1 MSIIVLI
8 RNSKTNRDYSWGMET
23 ISTTQGRLSYAVTVL
38 NLPFCQQSDRVLKI
52 LLDSAGSEQ
61 SSVRT
66 RSLKSVTQI
75 LEQDPSLL
83 DGPKNVK
90 TLILR
95 CASDASSKVRDS
107 ALTLIGKCIS
117 LKPALEQDFCMAVL
131 GLANDPAILVKK
143 RAMKLLQDMYLRNSQ
158 KDIRAAIA
166 DSLLQRVVD
175 HDAGVADLARLTLEE
190 VWFTPYA
197 KLVEATV
204 LSVQDKI
211 SLQLQLWQIVGTV
224 QRGESVS
231 STMVG
236 LFQDVLS
243 SKSKSAA
250 SNFKICK
257 ALVAVAFEGIID
269 SGDLPEN
276 FEQTHILQTL
286 TIFARANAKLFAP
299 EQLQYLQP
307 YIVNLSNPDD
317 LNIFRSVVIVFRCVL
332 PFLSVMQYGLLRDV
346 QTALLHS
353 IAKLG
358 RTEMDEVAACLWTIN
373 GTLGDSEK
381 LIKLTV
387 SVLKNLHA
395 LQGIEFSDPKHIQD
409 LNRVKKYV
417 RIAGYF
423 GKHCDFESN
432 SDNFRQSL
440 PWWKGISVAGLIV
453 GAITPFA
460 KAQQPLSLR
469 ADALDGIGLI
479 CQSWPFQFNQETVSR
494 IFEDVLS
501 SGESELQK
509 IVLSSFRD
517 FFAKQE
523 RQAEIKGNF
532 ATKERNPPAN
542 GKLGGSMTAS
552 DGDGASALIAQR
564 FLRNVLN
571 IALASQDQSALTA
584 TQVIASINRQGLVHP
599 KESGPALVAL
609 ETSTN
614 KDIAGVAFQAHRS
627 LHQQHESM
635 FEREY
640 MRAIHEAFK
649 YQRDIVK
656 DPRGAAGQPP
666 SSKLRALIEIINT
679 SKGKYQRKFL
689 ENFCSKI
696 NFDLSKIDS
705 VDGMCSTLQYSRFLT
720 ENLAFFEYG
729 RLEELIHTISCMEKI
744 VASTGSGIAHFVST
758 DIFPIQLDPILKDQT
773 SGEQGANVE
782 NTAKIS
788 NVNPQRLHQLATAAV
803 ILTCLWDART
813 YLRRLYSLQPS
824 HQKRESKTKQSVK
837 DLNKVPSRAQGI
849 SGERLLLQ
857 ITERIGSLNTNDGMM
872 KQCKEFLELLS
883 VDNELKVAADGEEE
897 ATPAETPSGDDAPD
911 TSTSAKGASRSHK
924 RKGPLSVNGS
934 PQKKKKV
941 RQSTATKKRSGKA
954 TANDDGEWN

>member
-1 MSIIVLI
+1 
-8 RNSKTNRDYSWGMET
+8 MEA

-66 RSLKSVTQI
+66 KSLKSVTQM

-83 DGPKNVK
+83 DGPRNVK

-117 LKPALEQDFCMAVL
+117 LKPALEQEFCMAVL
-131 GLANDPAILVKK
+131 GVASDPAILVKK
-143 RAMKLLQDMYLRNSQ
+143 RAMRLLQDMYLRNPQ
-158 KDIRAAIA
+158 KDIKAAIA

-190 VWFTPYA
+190 IWFAPYA

-211 SLQLQLWQIVGTV
+211 SLKLQICQIVRTV
-224 QRGESVS
+224 QRGEIVS

-243 SKSKSAA
+243 NKSKSAA
-250 SNFKICK
+250 TNFKICK

-269 SGDLPEN
+269 SGDLPEDL
-276 FEQTHILQTL
+276 EQAHILQTL

-307 YIVNLSNPDD
+307 YITNLSNPDD

-332 PFLSVMQYGLLRDV
+332 PILSVVQQGLLRDV

-373 GTLGDSEK
+373 GTLRDPEK

-387 SVLKNLHA
+387 SVLKNLHT
-395 LQGIEFSDPKHIQD
+395 LQGVEFSDPKHIQD

-432 SDNFRQSL
+432 SSSFRQSL
-440 PWWKGISVAGLIV
+440 PWWKGQSVAGLIV
-453 GAITPFA
+453 YAITPFA

-479 CQSWPFQFNQETVSR
+479 CQSWPFQFNQDIVSR
-494 IFEDVLS
+494 MFEDILS
-501 SGESELQK
+501 HGESELQK

-523 RQAEIKGNF
+523 RQAEIKGDFTTREGN
-532 ATKERNPPAN
+532 TPVSS
-542 GKLGGSMTAS
+542 KLGGSMTAS

-564 FLRNVLN
+564 FLRSVLN

-584 TQVIASINRQGLVHP
+584 TQVITSINRQGLVHP

-614 KDIAGVAFQAHRS
+614 KDIAEVAFQAHRS

-640 MRAIHEAFK
+640 MRAIQEAFK

-656 DPRGAAGQPP
+656 DPRGAIGQPP
-666 SSKLRALIEIINT
+666 ISKLSALFEIIKT

-689 ENFCSKI
+689 ENFCSRI
-696 NFDLSKIDS
+696 NFDISKIGSD
-705 VDGMCSTLQYSRFLT
+705 DGMYTTLQCSRFLT

-729 RLEELIHTISCMEKI
+729 RMEELLHTISCMEKM
-744 VASTGSGIAHFVST
+744 VASTGSGIAHIISTEVFLVS
-758 DIFPIQLDPILKDQT
+758 IDPISKDQT
-773 SGEQGANVE
+773 GSEQGADGDAA
-782 NTAKIS
+782 AKTSNIS
-788 NVNPQRLHQLATAAV
+788 SQRLHQLATAAV
-803 ILTCLWDART
+803 IFTCLWDTRT
-813 YLRRLYSLQPS
+813 YLRRLYGLQPN
-824 HQKRESKTKQSVK
+824 HPKRENKTKQSVK
-837 DLNKVPSRAQGI
+837 DLNKVPTRVQGV

-857 ITERIGSLNTNDGMM
+857 IAERIGSLDSHDGMM
-872 KQCKEFLELLS
+872 KQCKEFVELLS

-897 ATPAETPSGDDAPD
+897 ATPFGSPSGDDAPD
-911 TSTSAKGASRSHK
+911 TSMSAKGISRPYK
-924 RKGPLSVNGS
+924 RKGSVSVNGS
-934 PQKKKKV
+934 PEKKKRI
-941 RQSTATKKRSGKA
+941 RQSTGPRRKSGKMIS
-954 TANDDGEWN
+954 NDEGEWK

>member
-1 MSIIVLI
+1 
-8 RNSKTNRDYSWGMET
+8 MEA

-66 RSLKSVTQI
+66 KSLKSVTQM

-83 DGPKNVK
+83 DGPRNVK

-117 LKPALEQDFCMAVL
+117 LKPALEQEFCIAVL

-143 RAMKLLQDMYLRNSQ
+143 RAMRLLQDMYLRNSQ
-158 KDIRAAIA
+158 KEVKAAIA
-166 DSLLQRVVD
+166 DSLLRRVMD

-190 VWFTPYA
+190 IWFTPYA

-211 SLQLQLWQIVGTV
+211 SLQLQICQIVGTV
-224 QRGESVS
+224 QRGEFVS
-231 STMVG
+231 SIMVR

-243 SKSKSAA
+243 NKSKSTTT
-250 SNFKICK
+250 NFKICK

-269 SGDLPEN
+269 SGDLPEDL
-276 FEQTHILQTL
+276 EQTHILQTL

-307 YIVNLSNPDD
+307 YITNLSNPDD

-332 PFLSVMQYGLLRDV
+332 PILSVVQYGLLRDV

-373 GTLGDSEK
+373 GTLHDPEK
-381 LIKLTV
+381 LIKLMV
-387 SVLKNLHA
+387 SVLKNLHT
-395 LQGIEFSDPKHIQD
+395 LQGVEFSHPKHIQD

-432 SDNFRQSL
+432 SSSFQQSL
-440 PWWKGISVAGLIV
+440 PWWKGKSVAGLIV
-453 GAITPFA
+453 CAITPFA

-479 CQSWPFQFNQETVSR
+479 CQSWPYQFNQEIVSR
-494 IFEDVLS
+494 MFEEILS

-523 RQAEIKGNF
+523 RQAEIKGDF
-532 ATKERNPPAN
+532 ATREGNTPSS

-564 FLRNVLN
+564 FLRSVLN

-584 TQVIASINRQGLVHP
+584 TQVITSINRQGLVHP

-614 KDIAGVAFQAHRS
+614 KDIAEVAFQAHRS

-640 MRAIHEAFK
+640 MRAIQEAFK

-656 DPRGAAGQPP
+656 DPQGAIGQPP
-666 SSKLRALIEIINT
+666 ISKLGALFDVIKT

-696 NFDLSKIDS
+696 NFDISKIGS
-705 VDGMCSTLQYSRFLT
+705 SDGMCNTLQYSRFLT

-729 RLEELIHTISCMEKI
+729 RMEELFHIISCMEKI
-744 VASTGSGIAHFVST
+744 VASTGSGIAQIIST
-758 DIFPIQLDPILKDQT
+758 DVFHVQIHPVSKDQT
-773 SGEQGANVE
+773 GSEQGANGHSA
-782 NTAKIS
+782 NPTGDIS
-788 NVNPQRLHQLATAAV
+788 SQRLHQLATAAV
-803 ILTCLWDART
+803 ILTCLWDTRT
-813 YLRRLYSLQPS
+813 YLRRLYGLQPS

-837 DLNKVPSRAQGI
+837 DLNKVPSRVPGV
-849 SGERLLLQ
+849 SGERLLLH
-857 ITERIGSLNTNDGMM
+857 IAERISSLDTKDGMM
-872 KQCKEFLELLS
+872 KECKEFVDLLS
-883 VDNELKVAADGEEE
+883 IDNELKVAADGEEE
-897 ATPAETPSGDDAPD
+897 ATPVESMSGDDAPD
-911 TSTSAKGASRSHK
+911 TSMSAKTTSRPHK
-924 RKGPLSVNGS
+924 RKGSSSNNGS
-934 PQKKKKV
+934 PQKRKRI
-941 RQSTATKKRSGKA
+941 RQSVGPKKRSGKVIS
-954 TANDDGEWN
+954 NDEGEWN

>member
-1 MSIIVLI
+1 
-8 RNSKTNRDYSWGMET
+8 MEA
-23 ISTTQGRLSYAVTVL
+23 ISSSQGRLSYALTVL

-66 RSLKSVTQI
+66 RSLKSVTQM

-83 DGPKNVK
+83 DGPSNVK
-90 TLILR
+90 ILILR

-107 ALTLIGKCIS
+107 ALTLIGKCIL
-117 LKPALEQDFCMAVL
+117 LKPALEKEFCMAVL
-131 GLANDPAILVKK
+131 SLANDPAILVKK
-143 RAMKLLQDMYLRNSQ
+143 RAMRLLQDMYLRNSQ

-166 DSLLQRVVD
+166 DSLLQRVKD
-175 HDAGVADLARLTLEE
+175 HDTGVADLARLTLEE
-190 VWFTPYA
+190 IWFTPFG

-211 SLQLQLWQIVGTV
+211 SLQLQIAQIVGTV
-224 QRGESVS
+224 KRGEFVS
-231 STMVG
+231 SIMVG
-236 LFQDVLS
+236 LFQDILS
-243 SKSKSAA
+243 NKSKMAA
-250 SNFKICK
+250 TNFKICK

-269 SGDLPEN
+269 SEDLPGDL
-276 FEQTHILQTL
+276 EQMHILQTL

-307 YIVNLSNPDD
+307 YITNLSNPDD
-317 LNIFRSVVIVFRCVL
+317 LNVFRSVVVVFRCVL
-332 PFLSVMQYGLLRDV
+332 PILSVVQHGLLRDV

-358 RTEMDEVAACLWTIN
+358 RAEMDEVAACLWTIN
-373 GTLGDSEK
+373 GTLQDPEK
-381 LIKLTV
+381 LIKLTI

-395 LQGIEFSDPKHIQD
+395 LQGVEFSDPKHIQD

-423 GKHCDFESN
+423 GKHCDFEDHSK
-432 SDNFRQSL
+432 SFQQSL

-460 KAQQPLSLR
+460 KGQQPLSLR

-494 IFEDVLS
+494 MFEEILNH
-501 SGESELQK
+501 GESELQK
-509 IVLSSFRD
+509 IVLSSFRE

-523 RQAEIKGNF
+523 RQAEIKSDF
-532 ATKERNPPAN
+532 AASEDNIPTN

-564 FLRNVLN
+564 FLRSVLQ

-584 TQVIASINRQGLVHP
+584 TQVITSINRQGLVHP

-614 KDIAGVAFQAHRS
+614 KDIANVAFQAHRT

-640 MRAIHEAFK
+640 MRAIQEAFK
-649 YQRDIVK
+649 YQKDIVK
-656 DPRGAAGQPP
+656 DSQGAIGQPP
-666 SSKLRALIEIINT
+666 TSKLSALFDIIKT

-689 ENFCSKI
+689 DNFCSKI
-696 NFDLSKIDS
+696 NFDVAKIDS
-705 VDGMCSTLQYSRFLT
+705 SGGTSITLQYSRFLT

-729 RLEELIHTISCMEKI
+729 RMEELIHTISCMEKI
-744 VASTGSGIAHFVST
+744 VASTGSGIAHSIST
-758 DIFPIQLDPILKDQT
+758 DVFHVKVEATTDDRP
-773 SGEQGANVE
+773 GGGQGSNE
-782 NTAKIS
+782 KTAATTGDI
-788 NVNPQRLHQLATAAV
+788 NPRRLLQLATAAV
-803 ILTCLWDART
+803 ILLCLWDTRT
-813 YLRRLYSLQPS
+813 YLRRLYGLQS
-824 HQKRESKTKQSVK
+824 SQQKRESKTKASVK
-837 DLNKVPSRAQGI
+837 DLNKAPSRAQGV
-849 SGERLLLQ
+849 SGERLL
-857 ITERIGSLNTNDGMM
+857 IRIAERINSFDTNDGMM
-872 KQCKEFLELLS
+872 KECKELVELLS
-883 VDNELKVAADGEEE
+883 IDSELKVAADGEEDVTQPE
-897 ATPAETPSGDDAPD
+897 SPSGDDAPD
-911 TSTSAKGASRSHK
+911 ASTSARGASRPQK
-924 RKGPLSVNGS
+924 RKESLSINGT
-934 PQKKKKV
+934 PQKRKRA
-941 RQSTATKKRSGKA
+941 RQSVGPKKRSGKVIN
-954 TANDDGEWN
+954 NDEGEWN

>member
-1 MSIIVLI
+1 
-8 RNSKTNRDYSWGMET
+8 MEA
-23 ISTTQGRLSYAVTVL
+23 ISSTQGRLSYAVTVL

-66 RSLKSVTQI
+66 KSLKSVTQM

-83 DGPKNVK
+83 DGPGNVK

-95 CASDASSKVRDS
+95 CASDASPKVRDS

-117 LKPALEQDFCMAVL
+117 LKPALEQEFCMAVL
-131 GLANDPAILVKK
+131 GLANDSAILVKK
-143 RAMKLLQDMYLRNSQ
+143 RAMRLLQDMYLRNSQ
-158 KDIRAAIA
+158 KDIKAAIA
-166 DSLLQRVVD
+166 DSLLQRVTD
-175 HDAGVADLARLTLEE
+175 HDAGVADLARLALEE
-190 VWFTPYA
+190 IWFTPYA
-197 KLVEATV
+197 KLVEATA

-211 SLQLQLWQIVGTV
+211 SLQLQICQIVGTV
-224 QRGESVS
+224 QRGEIVS
-231 STMVG
+231 SIMVG

-243 SKSKSAA
+243 NKSKSAA
-250 SNFKICK
+250 INFKICK

-269 SGDLPEN
+269 SEDLPEDL
-276 FEQTHILQTL
+276 EQTHILQTL
-286 TIFARANAKLFAP
+286 TVFARANAKIFAP

-307 YIVNLSNPDD
+307 YITNLSNPDD

-332 PFLSVMQYGLLRDV
+332 PILSVVQHGLLRDV

-373 GTLGDSEK
+373 GTLQDPEK

-395 LQGIEFSDPKHIQD
+395 LQGVEFSDPKHIQD

-423 GKHCDFESN
+423 GKHCDFEGNSN
-432 SDNFRQSL
+432 SFQQSL
-440 PWWKGISVAGLIV
+440 PWWKGKSVAGLIV

-479 CQSWPFQFNQETVSR
+479 CQSWPYQFNQEIVSR
-494 IFEDVLS
+494 MFEDILS
-501 SGESELQK
+501 HGEGELQK

-523 RQAEIKGNF
+523 RQAEIKGDF
-532 ATKERNPPAN
+532 ATREGNTPVSS
-542 GKLGGSMTAS
+542 KLGGSMTAS

-564 FLRNVLN
+564 FLRSVLN

-614 KDIAGVAFQAHRS
+614 KDIADVAFQAHRS

-640 MRAIHEAFK
+640 MRAIQEAFK

-656 DPRGAAGQPP
+656 DLQGATGQPP
-666 SSKLRALIEIINT
+666 KSKLSALFDIIKT

-696 NFDLSKIDS
+696 NFDVSKIDS
-705 VDGMCSTLQYSRFLT
+705 SGGMCTTLRYSRFLT

-729 RLEELIHTISCMEKI
+729 RMEELFHTISCMEKI
-744 VASTGSGIAHFVST
+744 VASTGSAIAHAIST
-758 DIFPIQLDPILKDQT
+758 DVFHVKMEPTLKDQT
-773 SGEQGANVE
+773 GGEQGANGKSA
-782 NTAKIS
+782 NMTGDIS
-788 NVNPQRLHQLATAAV
+788 SQRLHQLATAAI

-813 YLRRLYSLQPS
+813 YLRRLYGLHSS
-824 HQKRESKTKQSVK
+824 HQKRESKTKASMK
-837 DLNKVPSRAQGI
+837 DLNKAPTRAQGV
-849 SGERLLLQ
+849 SGERLLLL
-857 ITERIGSLNTNDGMM
+857 IAEKIGSLDTYDGMM
-872 KQCKEFLELLS
+872 KECKEFVELLS
-883 VDNELKVAADGEEE
+883 IDNELKVAADGEEE
-897 ATPAETPSGDDAPD
+897 ATQAESPSGDDAPD
-911 TSTSAKGASRSHK
+911 ASMSAKGASRPQK
-924 RKGPLSVNGS
+924 RKGSLSINGS
-934 PQKKKKV
+934 PPKKKRV
-941 RQSTATKKRSGKA
+941 RQSIGPRKRSGKVIN
-954 TANDDGEWN
+954 NDEGDWN

>member
-1 MSIIVLI
+1 MISWP
-8 RNSKTNRDYSWGMET
+8 NTNRGYRWGMEA

-66 RSLKSVTQI
+66 KSLKSVTQM

-95 CASDASSKVRDS
+95 CASDASPKVRDS

-117 LKPALEQDFCMAVL
+117 LKPALEQEFCMAVL
-131 GLANDPAILVKK
+131 GLAKDSAILVKK
-143 RAMKLLQDMYLRNSQ
+143 RAMRLLQDMYLRNSQ
-158 KDIRAAIA
+158 KDIKAAIA
-166 DSLLQRVVD
+166 DSLLQRLTD
-175 HDAGVADLARLTLEE
+175 QDAGVADLARLTLEE
-190 VWFTPYA
+190 IWFTPYA
-197 KLVEATV
+197 KLVEATI

-211 SLQLQLWQIVGTV
+211 SLQLQICQIVGTV
-224 QRGESVS
+224 RRGELVS
-231 STMVG
+231 SIMVS

-243 SKSKSAA
+243 NKSKSAA

-269 SGDLPEN
+269 SGDLPEDLD
-276 FEQTHILQTL
+276 QTHILQTL
-286 TIFARANAKLFAP
+286 TIFARANARLFAP
-299 EQLQYLQP
+299 EQLHYLQP
-307 YIVNLSNPDD
+307 YITNLSNPDD

-332 PFLSVMQYGLLRDV
+332 PILSVVQHGLLRDV

-373 GTLGDSEK
+373 GTLRDPEK

-387 SVLKNLHA
+387 SVLKNLHT
-395 LQGIEFSDPKHIQD
+395 LQGVEFSNPKHVQD

-432 SDNFRQSL
+432 SNSFQQSL
-440 PWWKGISVAGLIV
+440 PWWKGQSVAGLIV
-453 GAITPFA
+453 CAITPFA

-479 CQSWPFQFNQETVSR
+479 CQSWPFQFNQEIVSCM
-494 IFEDVLS
+494 FEDILS
-501 SGESELQK
+501 YGESELQK

-523 RQAEIKGNF
+523 RQAEIKSDF
-532 ATKERNPPAN
+532 ATRDGNTPVS

-564 FLRNVLN
+564 FLRIVLH

-614 KDIAGVAFQAHRS
+614 KDIAEVAFQAHRS

-640 MRAIHEAFK
+640 MRAIQEAFK

-656 DPRGAAGQPP
+656 DPRGAIGQPP
-666 SSKLRALIEIINT
+666 ISKLSALIEIIQT

-689 ENFCSKI
+689 DNFCSKI
-696 NFDLSKIDS
+696 NFDISRIGS
-705 VDGMCSTLQYSRFLT
+705 GDGMCSTLQYSRFLT
-720 ENLAFFEYG
+720 ENLAFFDYG
-729 RLEELIHTISCMEKI
+729 RMEELVHTISCMEKI
-744 VASTGSGIAHFVST
+744 VASTGSGIAHVIST
-758 DIFPIQLDPILKDQT
+758 EVFHTQIDPISKDQMG
-773 SGEQGANVE
+773 SLQGANGHSV
-782 NTAKIS
+782 TKIGDTS
-788 NVNPQRLHQLATAAV
+788 PQRLHQLATAAV
-803 ILTCLWDART
+803 ILTCLWETRT
-813 YLRRLYSLQPS
+813 YLRRLYGLQS
-824 HQKRESKTKQSVK
+824 SQHKREGKTKQSVK
-837 DLNKVPSRAQGI
+837 DLNKAPSRAQGV
-849 SGERLLLQ
+849 SGEQLLLH
-857 ITERIGSLNTNDGMM
+857 IAERIGSLDTEGGMM
-872 KQCKEFLELLS
+872 NQCKEFVDLLS
-883 VDNELKVAADGEEE
+883 IDNELKVADDGEEE
-897 ATPAETPSGDDAPD
+897 ATPVESLSGDDAPE
-911 TSTSAKGASRSHK
+911 TSTSAKGASRPQK
-924 RKGPLSVNGS
+924 RKGPLSINGS
-934 PQKKKKV
+934 PQKKKRV
-941 RQSTATKKRSGKA
+941 RQSTGQRKRSGKA
-954 TANDDGEWN
+954 ISNDEGEWD

>member
-1 MSIIVLI
+1 
-8 RNSKTNRDYSWGMET
+8 MEA
-23 ISTTQGRLSYAVTVL
+23 ISNTQGRLSYAVIVL

-66 RSLKSVTQI
+66 RSLKSVTQM

-90 TLILR
+90 TLILK

-117 LKPALEQDFCMAVL
+117 LKPALEKEFCMAVL
-131 GLANDPAILVKK
+131 GLANDPATLVKK
-143 RAMKLLQDMYLRNSQ
+143 RAMRLLQDMYLRNSH

-166 DSLLQRVVD
+166 DSLLQRVMD
-175 HDAGVADLARLTLEE
+175 NDAGVADLARLTLEE
-190 VWFTPYA
+190 IWFTPYA

-211 SLQLQLWQIVGTV
+211 SLQLQICQIVGTV
-224 QRGESVS
+224 QRGEFVS
-231 STMVG
+231 STMVS

-243 SKSKSAA
+243 NKSKSAA

-269 SGDLPEN
+269 SGDLPEDL
-276 FEQTHILQTL
+276 EQTHILQTL
-286 TIFARANAKLFAP
+286 TIFARASAKLFAP

-307 YIVNLSNPDD
+307 YITNLSNPDD

-332 PFLSVMQYGLLRDV
+332 PILSVVQYGLLRDV

-358 RTEMDEVAACLWTIN
+358 RMEMDEVAACLWTIN
-373 GTLGDSEK
+373 GTLRDPEK

-387 SVLKNLHA
+387 SVLKNLHT
-395 LQGIEFSDPKHIQD
+395 LQGVEFSNPKHIQD

-432 SDNFRQSL
+432 SSSFQQSL
-440 PWWKGISVAGLIV
+440 PWWKGKSVAGLIV

-460 KAQQPLSLR
+460 KAEQPISLR

-479 CQSWPFQFNQETVSR
+479 CQSWPFQFNQQIVSR
-494 IFEDVLS
+494 MFEDILTH
-501 SGESELQK
+501 GESELQK

-523 RQAEIKGNF
+523 RQAENKGDF
-532 ATKERNPPAN
+532 ATKEGNPPAS

-564 FLRNVLN
+564 FLRSVLN

-614 KDIAGVAFQAHRS
+614 KEIAEIAFHAHRS

-640 MRAIHEAFK
+640 MRAIQEAFK

-656 DPRGAAGQPP
+656 DLRGAIGQPP
-666 SSKLRALIEIINT
+666 VSKLSALIEIINT

-696 NFDLSKIDS
+696 NFDISKIDLG
-705 VDGMCSTLQYSRFLT
+705 DGMSSTLQYSRFLT

-729 RLEELIHTISCMEKI
+729 RMEELIHTISCTEKI
-744 VASTGSGIAHFVST
+744 VASTGSGIAHIIST
-758 DIFPIQLDPILKDQT
+758 DIFPIRLDPTLKDQL
-773 SGEQGANVE
+773 SSEQGANIQSA
-782 NTAKIS
+782 NKTGDINS
-788 NVNPQRLHQLATAAV
+788 HRLHQLATAAV
-803 ILTCLWDART
+803 ILTSLWDTRT
-813 YLRRLYSLQPS
+813 YLRRLYGLQPS

-837 DLNKVPSRAQGI
+837 DLNKVPNRTQGV

-857 ITERIGSLNTNDGMM
+857 IAERIGSLENNDGMM
-872 KQCKEFLELLS
+872 KQCKEFVELLS
-883 VDNELKVAADGEEE
+883 VDNELKVAADGEAE
-897 ATPAETPSGDDAPD
+897 ATPAESPSGDDAPD
-911 TSTSAKGASRSHK
+911 TSVTAKGASRPHK
-924 RKGPLSVNGS
+924 RKGPLAINGS
-934 PQKKKKV
+934 PQKKKRI
-941 RQSTATKKRSGKA
+941 RQSVEPKRRSGKA
-954 TANDDGEWN
+954 IGDDESEWN